1 MVGVPSGTGAFSLG
15 WCPDS
20 RRLPL
25 AVKLAQRSAGERSPI
40 AGGTAALYGMFGI
53 GVADHF

>member
-1 MVGVPSGTGAFSLG
+1 
-15 WCPDS
+15 
-20 RRLPL
+20 LPL